1 MKKIIIIYGL
11 LAILAACSPKTYT
24 IVQIADAQLGFDA
37 AIKGQA
43 PGAVY
48 VNDLTYE
55 TECFKVAAEYIR
67 NGKPDMIVFTG
78 DQVNLPLDQEQWD
91 KFNEL
96 LTLLPSDAKVM
107 HLPGNHDV
115 LISEGKVDNTPFTSR
130 YGPDRFVYN
139 VGKFCMIGIN
149 SNLIKYDDPGEE
161 EQFQWLKTTLE
172 QSGESA
178 VKVIFCHHPFFLTD
192 IDEEDSYFPI
202 QKAKR
207 KRYFD
212 LLADNG
218 VSAVF
223 AGHRHDTYEGEY
235 RGVRMKTATSV
246 AYQIGEAKPSFRFI
260 MLSTRRDHAP
270 VQDMMVVVTAQ
281 DSL

>member
-1 MKKIIIIYGL
+1 M

-37 AIKGQA
+37 AIKGQT

-55 TECFKVAAEYIR
+55 TECFKEAAECIR

-91 KFNEL
+91 EFNEL
-96 LTLLPSDAKVM
+96 LTLLPSDAKIM

-115 LISEGKVDNTPFTSR
+115 LISEGKVDNMPFTSR
-130 YGPDRFVYN
+130 YGSDRFVYN
-139 VGKFCMIGIN
+139 VGKFCIIGIN
-149 SNLIKYDDPGEE
+149 SNLIKYDDPAEE

-172 QSGESA
+172 LSDENS
-178 VKVIFCHHPFFLTD
+178 VKVIFCHHPFFLTH

-207 KRYFD
+207 RIYFD
-212 LLADNG
+212 LFADNG

-223 AGHRHDTYEGEY
+223 AGHRHDNSKGEY
-235 RGVRMKTATSV
+235 KGVKMKTATSV

-260 MLSTRRDHAP
+260 FLSTRRGHAP
-270 VQDMMVVVTAQ
+270 VQDMMVEVQ
-281 DSL
+281 

>member
-1 MKKIIIIYGL
+1 MKKIIIISGL

-96 LTLLPSDAKVM
+96 LTLLPSDAKIM

-130 YGPDRFVYN
+130 YGSDRFVYN

-212 LLADNG
+212 LFADYG

-235 RGVRMKTATSV
+235 RGVRMQTATSV
-246 AYQIGEAKPSFRFI
+246 AYQIGEAKPSFRLI
-260 MLSTRRDHAP
+260 SLSTRRSEVP
-270 VQDMMVVVTAQ
+270 VQYRMVEISQ
-281 DSL
+281 